1 MIINFNTYAD
11 MLAWPNPQPNDVGI
25 VRNLQKAYAFV
36 NTSQRWVCHV
46 QDKYINIAKRVPDE
60 ATEYAPTIEFN
71 EYAFIENITSAMT
84 SLIITC
90 GEMPDNYYEYEFKF
104 RFTTPSTLG
113 ITTFQVKDSNHQ
125 NVAWMGTAPS
135 LVGGKTYEVSVVR
148 DLAIIGV
155 SV

>member
-1 MIINFNTYAD
+1 MIINFNTYED
-11 MLAWPNPQPNDVGI
+11 MQAWPNSQPNDVGI
-25 VRNLQKAYAFV
+25 VRNLQKAYTYV

-60 ATEYAPTIEFN
+60 ATEYAPTIGFN
-71 EYAFIENITSAMT
+71 EYTFIENITSAMT

-90 GEMPDNYYEYEFKF
+90 AAMPDNFYEYEFRF

-113 ITTFQVKDSNHQ
+113 ITTFQVKDSNQ
-125 NVAWMGTAPS
+125 QSVVWMGTAPS